1 MGINIIEQNNGEQ
14 LFEYKIQKF
23 VSEGNEG
30 IGDKEEDFEILQ
42 VIGAGAFSQ
51 VLKVK
56 SKKNNFNN
64 QITRLKEDF
73 DRKIKQAELNTT
85 DNEEKQK
92 EAERKYITIKAEF
105 DKEKALLDQKVEH
118 LTRQIEDYSKREKE

>member
-1 MGINIIEQNNGEQ
+1 M
-14 LFEYKIQKF
+14 
-23 VSEGNEG
+23 
-30 IGDKEEDFEILQ
+30 KEMLAVTEKEKELNT
-42 VIGAGAFSQ
+42 
-51 VLKVK
+51 
-56 SKKNNFNN
+56 NNFNN

-105 DKEKALLDQKVEH
+105 DKE
-118 LTRQIEDYSKREKE
+118 